1 MNFMFPLLADVDTVE
16 TTPAPVPVPS
26 TDLTETA
33 AASTSA
39 VMESFSHV
47 TAQFIQF
54 APKVLAALAVMIIG
68 YLVARLLAKAIMAV
82 SERLGLQRAAE
93 SGGMVQSMRQVG
105 IEKTL
110 PQIVG
115 VIVFWLLLGVFA
127 VAAFDILDL
136 PALTG
141 AMEKVIA
148 YIPKLLVA
156 TFVVVLGLLLAAF
169 LKGVV
174 ATSADRVG
182 ITYAPQLATGVYWIL
197 ALMTFIAAFDQ
208 LQIEFKL
215 LNEAILIAFAALA
228 LGFGLSFGL
237 GGRDVMAGILAGY
250 YVRQRMHSGDRVQ
263 VAGYEGIVREVG
275 PVSTI
280 IETSEDG
287 MMYRHSIP
295 NAKMLNEAVR

>member
-1 MNFMFPLLADVDTVE
+1 MNALTLLAEVAVD
-16 TTPAPVPVPS
+16 PAGN
-26 TDLTETA
+26 LTATA
-33 AASTSA
+33 AESTSA
-39 VMESFSHV
+39 VMHSFQNV
-47 TAQFIQF
+47 AAQFIQF
-54 APKVLAALAVMIIG
+54 APKVVAALAVIVIG
-68 YLVARLLAKAIMAV
+68 YIVARLVSHAITTV
-82 SERLGLQRAAE
+82 SARLGLQRAAE
-93 SGGMVQSMRQVG
+93 SGGLEQSMRQVG

-182 ITYAPQLATGVYWIL
+182 ITYAPQLASAVYWIL

-215 LNEAILIAFAALA
+215 LNEAILIAFGALA

-263 VAGYEGIVREVG
+263 VAGYEGVVREVG
-275 PVSTI
+275 PVATV
-280 IETSEDG
+280 IETTEDG
-287 MMYRHSIP
+287 MTYRHSIP
-295 NAKMLNEAVR
+295 NAKMLSEAVR

>member
-1 MNFMFPLLADVDTVE
+1 MFMTLLADVDAAN
-16 TTPAPVPVPS
+16 PAENLAATATES
-26 TDLTETA
+26 TN
-33 AASTSA
+33 A
-39 VMESFSHV
+39 VMHSFREV
-47 TAQFIQF
+47 ADQFVQF
-54 APKVLAALAVMIIG
+54 APKVAAALVVIVLG
-68 YLVARLLAKAIMAV
+68 YLVARLLAKAVIAI

-93 SGGMVQSMRQVG
+93 SGGLVQSMRQVG
-105 IEKTL
+105 IEKTM

-115 VIVFWLLLGVFA
+115 TIVFWLMLGVFA
-127 VAAFDILDL
+127 IAAFDILQL

-182 ITYAPQLATGVYWIL
+182 ITYAPQLASAVYWVL
-197 ALMTFIAAFDQ
+197 ALLTFIAAFDQ
-208 LQIEFKL
+208 LEIKFNL
-215 LNEAILIAFAALA
+215 LNEAILIALGALA

-275 PVSTI
+275 PVATI
-280 IETSEDG
+280 IETDEGG

>member
-1 MNFMFPLLADVDTVE
+1 MTNLLPILWGQVDPA
-16 TTPAPVPVPS
+16 TPAEN
-26 TDLTETA
+26 LTETA
-33 AASTSA
+33 VHSTSA
-39 VMESFSHV
+39 VMHSFQHV
-47 TAQFIQF
+47 ASQFVLF
-54 APKVLAALAVMIIG
+54 APKVLAALVVLIIG
-68 YLVARLLAKAIMAV
+68 YLLARLLARAITTIA
-82 SERLGLQRAAE
+82 ERLGLQRAAE
-93 SGGMVQSMRQVG
+93 SGGLVQSMQQVG
-105 IEKTL
+105 IDRTV

-115 VIVFWLLLGVFA
+115 TIFFWLLICVFA

-141 AMEKVIA
+141 AIEKVIA

-182 ITYAPQLATGVYWIL
+182 ITYAPQLANAVYWIL

-250 YVRQRMHSGDRVQ
+250 YVRERLHTGDRVQ
-263 VAGYEGIVREVG
+263 VAGYEGVVREVG
-275 PVSTI
+275 PVATI
-280 IETSEDG
+280 IETNEDG
-287 MMYRHSIP
+287 LTYRHSIP
-295 NAKMLNEAVR
+295 NTKMLNEAVR

>member
-1 MNFMFPLLADVDTVE
+1 MNPSLPLIFAQVG
-16 TTPAPVPVPS
+16 
-26 TDLTETA
+26 TDAATELKETA
-33 AASTSA
+33 TDSTNAVMDSFQQVLGQFVHLAPRAIAACVVLIVGFIIARLVSSA
-39 VMESFSHV
+39 V
-47 TAQFIQF
+47 TAI
-54 APKVLAALAVMIIG
+54 A
-68 YLVARLLAKAIMAV
+68 
-82 SERLGLQRAAE
+82 ERLGLQRAADN
-93 SGGMVQSMRQVG
+93 GGLVKSMQQVG
-105 IEKTL
+105 IERTV

-115 VIVFWLLLGVFA
+115 IIVFWLLMCVFLFA
-127 VAAFDILDL
+127 SFDILDM

-182 ITYAPQLATGVYWIL
+182 ITYAPQLATACYWVL
-197 ALMTFIAAFDQ
+197 AMLTFIAAFDQ

-250 YVRQRMHSGDRVQ
+250 YVRQRMNTGDRVQ
-263 VAGYEGIVREVG
+263 VAGYEGVVREVG
-275 PVSTI
+275 PVATI
-280 IETSEDG
+280 IETQEEG

-295 NAKMLNEAVR
+295 NAKMLSEAVR

>member
-1 MNFMFPLLADVDTVE
+1 MTGMFSTLAQVDLVGPTE
-16 TTPAPVPVPS
+16 N
-26 TDLTETA
+26 LKETA
-33 AASTSA
+33 AQSTSA
-39 VMESFSHV
+39 VMHSFQNV
-47 TAQFIQF
+47 AAQFIQF
-54 APKVLAALAVMIIG
+54 APKVVAALAVIIIG
-68 YLVARLLAKAIMAV
+68 YIVARLLSKAITTV
-82 SERLGLQRAAE
+82 SARLGLQRAAE
-93 SGGMVQSMRQVG
+93 SGGLEQSMRQVG

-115 VIVFWLLLGVFA
+115 VIVFWLMLGVFA

-182 ITYAPQLATGVYWIL
+182 ITYAPQLASAVYWIL

-215 LNEAILIAFAALA
+215 LNEAILIAFGALA

-263 VAGYEGIVREVG
+263 VGGFEGVIREVG
-275 PVSTI
+275 PVATV
-280 IETSEDG
+280 IETTEEG
-287 MMYRHSIP
+287 MTYRHSIP
-295 NAKMLNEAVR
+295 NSKMLNEAVR

>member
-1 MNFMFPLLADVDTVE
+1 MTGLYSILGQVDLASPTE
-16 TTPAPVPVPS
+16 N
-26 TDLTETA
+26 LKETA
-33 AASTSA
+33 AESTSA
-39 VMESFSHV
+39 VMHSFQNV
-47 TAQFIQF
+47 AAQFIQF
-54 APKVLAALAVMIIG
+54 APKVVAALAVIVVG
-68 YLVARLLAKAIMAV
+68 YIVARLLSGAITTV
-82 SERLGLQRAAE
+82 SARLGLQRAAE
-93 SGGMVQSMRQVG
+93 SGGLEQSMRQVG

-182 ITYAPQLATGVYWIL
+182 ITYAPQLASAVYWIL

-215 LNEAILIAFAALA
+215 LNEAILIAFGALA

-263 VAGYEGIVREVG
+263 VSGYEGIVREVG
-275 PVSTI
+275 PVATI
-280 IETSEDG
+280 IETTEAG
-287 MMYRHSIP
+287 MTYRHSIP
-295 NAKMLNEAVR
+295 NSKMLNEAVR

>member
-1 MNFMFPLLADVDTVE
+1 LKEKTMHAMLTLLGQTDLTG
-16 TTPAPVPVPS
+16 PAEN
-26 TDLTETA
+26 LTETA
-33 AASTSA
+33 AQSTSA
-39 VMESFSHV
+39 VMQSFAHV
-47 TAQFIQF
+47 AEQFAQF
-54 APKVLAALAVMIIG
+54 APKVLAAFIVLVIG
-68 YLVARLLAKAIMAV
+68 YIVARVLSRAITAIADK
-82 SERLGLQRAAE
+82 LGLQRAAE
-93 SGGMVQSMRQVG
+93 SGGLVQSMQQVG
-105 IEKTL
+105 IDKTL

-115 VIVFWLLLGVFA
+115 VIIFWLMICVFA

-141 AMEKVIA
+141 AIEKVVA

-169 LKGVV
+169 LKGIV

-182 ITYAPQLATGVYWIL
+182 ITYAPQLATAVYWIL

-250 YVRQRMHSGDRVQ
+250 YVRQRMHTGDRVR
-263 VAGYEGIVREVG
+263 VGDMEGIVREVG
-275 PVSTI
+275 PVATI
-280 IETSEDG
+280 IETTEDG
-287 MMYRHSIP
+287 MMYRHSVP
-295 NAKMLNEAVR
+295 NSKMLNEGVR

>member
-1 MNFMFPLLADVDTVE
+1 MFPALIAQAEPATPVE
-16 TTPAPVPVPS
+16 S
-26 TDLTETA
+26 LSETA
-33 AASTSA
+33 AQSTSA
-39 VMESFSHV
+39 VMHSFSNV
-47 TAQFIQF
+47 TAQFIEF
-54 APKVLAALAVMIIG
+54 APKVVAALAVLVIG
-68 YLVARLLAKAIMAV
+68 YIVARLVAHAITTV
-82 SERLGLQRAAE
+82 SDKLGLQRAAE
-93 SGGMVQSMRQVG
+93 SGGLVQSMRQVG
-105 IEKTL
+105 VERTV

-115 VIVFWLLLGVFA
+115 VIIFWLLMGVFA
-127 VAAFDILDL
+127 IAAFDILDL

-141 AMEKVIA
+141 AIEKVIA

-182 ITYAPQLATGVYWIL
+182 ITYAPQLASAVYWIL

-263 VAGYEGIVREVG
+263 VGNFEGIVREVG
-275 PVSTI
+275 PVATI
-280 IETSEDG
+280 IETTEGG

-295 NAKMLNEAVR
+295 NTKMLNEAVR

>member
-1 MNFMFPLLADVDTVE
+1 V
-16 TTPAPVPVPS
+16 
-26 TDLTETA
+26 
-33 AASTSA
+33 
-39 VMESFSHV
+39 
-47 TAQFIQF
+47 
-54 APKVLAALAVMIIG
+54 K
-68 YLVARLLAKAIMAV
+68 
-82 SERLGLQRAAE
+82 
-93 SGGMVQSMRQVG
+93 SMQQVG
-105 IEKTL
+105 IERTL
-110 PQIVG
+110 PQIIG
-115 VIVFWLLLGVFA
+115 VMVFWLLMCVFLFA
-127 VAAFDILDL
+127 SFDILDM

-148 YIPKLLVA
+148 YIPKLMVA

-182 ITYAPQLATGVYWIL
+182 ITYAPQLATACYWVL
-197 ALMTFIAAFDQ
+197 AMLTFIAAFDQ

-250 YVRQRMHSGDRVQ
+250 YVRQRMHTGDRVQ
-263 VAGYEGIVREVG
+263 VAGYDGIVREVG
-275 PVSTI
+275 PVATI
-280 IETSEDG
+280 IETQEAG

-295 NAKMLNEAVR
+295 NAKMLSEGVR

>member
-1 MNFMFPLLADVDTVE
+1 MTGLNSLLADIDVVG
-16 TTPAPVPVPS
+16 PAEN
-26 TDLTETA
+26 LTQTA
-33 AASTSA
+33 TESTSA
-39 VMESFSHV
+39 VMHSFSNV
-47 TAQFIQF
+47 AASFIQF
-54 APKVLAALAVMIIG
+54 APKVVAALVIIIIG
-68 YLVARLLAKAIMAV
+68 YVVARLLSKAITTV
-82 SERLGLQRAAE
+82 SVRLGLQRAAE
-93 SGGMVQSMRQVG
+93 SGGLAQSMKQVG

-115 VIVFWLLLGVFA
+115 VIVFWLMLGVFA

-182 ITYAPQLATGVYWIL
+182 ITYAPQLASAVYWIL

-263 VAGYEGIVREVG
+263 IAGYEGVVREVG
-275 PVSTI
+275 PVATV
-280 IETSEDG
+280 IETTEAG
-287 MMYRHSIP
+287 LTYRHSIP
-295 NAKMLNEAVR
+295 NARMLSEAVR

>member
-1 MNFMFPLLADVDTVE
+1 MNLSYSLLFAQVG
-16 TTPAPVPVPS
+16 
-26 TDLTETA
+26 TDAATELQETA
-33 AASTSA
+33 TDSTNAIMDSFQQVLGQFVHLAPRAIAALIVLIVGFIIARLVSSA
-39 VMESFSHV
+39 V
-47 TAQFIQF
+47 TAI
-54 APKVLAALAVMIIG
+54 AD
-68 YLVARLLAKAIMAV
+68 
-82 SERLGLQRAAE
+82 RLGLQRAADN
-93 SGGMVQSMRQVG
+93 GGLVKSMQQVG
-105 IEKTL
+105 IDRTV

-115 VIVFWLLLGVFA
+115 IIVFWLLMCVFLFA
-127 VAAFDILDL
+127 SFDILDM

-182 ITYAPQLATGVYWIL
+182 ITYAPQLATACYWVL
-197 ALMTFIAAFDQ
+197 AMLTFIAAFDQ

-250 YVRQRMHSGDRVQ
+250 YVRQRMNTGDRVQ
-263 VAGYEGIVREVG
+263 VAGYEGVVREVG
-275 PVSTI
+275 PVATI
-280 IETSEDG
+280 IETQEEG

-295 NAKMLNEAVR
+295 NAKMLSEAVR

>member
-1 MNFMFPLLADVDTVE
+1 MNAFLPTLLGQTGSSAADQ
-16 TTPAPVPVPS
+16 
-26 TDLTETA
+26 LTETA
-33 AASTSA
+33 RESTSA
-39 VMESFSHV
+39 VMDSFAHL

-54 APKVLAALAVMIIG
+54 APKIIIAVLVLIVG
-68 YLVARLLAKAIMAV
+68 YIVARLVSKAVTAIA
-82 SERLGLQRAAE
+82 ERLGLQRAAE
-93 SGGMVQSMRQVG
+93 SGGMVTSMQQVG
-105 IEKTL
+105 IERTM

-115 VIVFWLLLGVFA
+115 VIIFWLLICVFA
-127 VAAFDILDL
+127 VASFDILDM

-182 ITYAPQLATGVYWIL
+182 ITYAPQLANAVYWIL

-215 LNEAILIAFAALA
+215 LNEAILIGFAAVA

-237 GGRDVMAGILAGY
+237 GGRDVMAGILSGY
-250 YVRQRMHSGDRVQ
+250 YVRQRLHTGDRVQ
-263 VAGYEGIVREVG
+263 VANLEGIVREVG
-275 PVSTI
+275 PVATI
-280 IETSEDG
+280 IETQEEG
-287 MMYRHSIP
+287 MTYRHSIP

>member
-1 MNFMFPLLADVDTVE
+1 MTGIFSLLGQTTESPVENIAETAEQSGNAIMHSFSQVGEQFIVFGPKLLA
-16 TTPAPVPVPS
+16 
-26 TDLTETA
+26 
-33 AASTSA
+33 A
-39 VMESFSHV
+39 VV
-47 TAQFIQF
+47 VI
-54 APKVLAALAVMIIG
+54 VIG
-68 YLVARLLAKAIMAV
+68 YLVAWLLSRAIAAIA
-82 SERLGLQRAAE
+82 EKLGLQRAAE
-93 SGGMVQSMRQVG
+93 TGGIVQSMRQVG
-105 IEKTL
+105 IEKTV

-127 VAAFDILDL
+127 VAAFDILQL

-215 LNEAILIAFAALA
+215 LNEAILIAFGALA

-250 YVRQRMHSGDRVQ
+250 YVRQRMHTGDRVQ
-263 VAGYEGIVREVG
+263 VGGYEGVVREVG
-275 PVSTI
+275 PVATI
-280 IETSEDG
+280 IETNEAG
-287 MMYRHSIP
+287 LTYRHSIP
-295 NAKMLNEAVR
+295 NAKMLNEGVR

>member
-1 MNFMFPLLADVDTVE
+1 MFGNWTLFAQVDPASPLVNPTENLVKTAEKSTDAVMDSFADV
-16 TTPAPVPVPS
+16 A
-26 TDLTETA
+26 
-33 AASTSA
+33 
-39 VMESFSHV
+39 
-47 TAQFIQF
+47 AQFVQF
-54 APKVLAALAVMIIG
+54 APKVVAALAVIVIG
-68 YLVARLLAKAIMAV
+68 YVVARLLSKAITAV
-82 SERLGLQRAAE
+82 ADRLGLQRAAE

-105 IEKTL
+105 IEKTM

-115 VIVFWLLLGVFA
+115 VIIFWLLMGVFA

-156 TFVVVLGLLLAAF
+156 TFVIVLGLLLAAF

-182 ITYAPQLATGVYWIL
+182 ITYAPQLATGVYWVL

-208 LQIEFKL
+208 LQIEFRL
-215 LNEAILIAFAALA
+215 LNEAILIAFGALA

-250 YVRQRMHSGDRVQ
+250 YVRQRMHTGDRVQ
-263 VAGYEGIVREVG
+263 VGNFEGIVREVG
-275 PVSTI
+275 PVATI
-280 IETSEDG
+280 IETTEGG

-295 NAKMLNEAVR
+295 NSKMLNEAVR